1 MRIFLY
7 LCVVNQPATLGMFRK
22 TNKAPQLD
30 LLVGVPSILNEGS
43 RKQFD
48 DENHWHN
55 QFHKQVYLRID
66 EIIFKVL
73 FNETTGAP
81 NSSISLLVG
90 MMIIKEAFGWSDAQ
104 LFEQCRF
111 NLLTRSALGLINMND
126 DVPTESTYYL
136 LRKRIY
142 DYQKQGGLDLLAK
155 NFEHITQGQIKD
167 FEVNGHNIRMDS
179 KLIGSNIAYF
189 SRYEVIHQTL
199 CRFYKTLNK
208 SEIKSISE
216 PFRNQLEEISTEEPL
231 KTVYRSTREEIK
243 SRSQSLGI
251 LIFSLLK
258 LFSNNIT
265 EQYQLLQRV
274 FDEQYKITEEHQI
287 QLRAKEEISSSSI
300 QSPHDP
306 DSAYRQKG
314 DQKVK
319 GYSVNITET
328 ASDEPLNLITSVIVG
343 KANVPDTSFVQAAIA
358 ATVDVT
364 GQKVDKVF
372 ADGAYQSPANDEFC
386 EQIDM
391 VYTGI
396 QGSESRYELE
406 MTRDGLLVTDTKTGE
421 CIQATLAKKL
431 KNSKEDR
438 WKITTTHGNYYFSQL
453 AIRASRIRRTM
464 KQRPIEEL
472 QKRNNV
478 EATIFQLGLF
488 LRNGKSKYRGL
499 FKQQA
504 WTLCRCLWNNLVR
517 IMNFLKQT
525 CQRTTKMAIIVAIN
539 YISSSYQTIQ
549 IIVQPIRSR
558 KIILV
563 PYSPNYH

>member
-1 MRIFLY
+1 
-7 LCVVNQPATLGMFRK
+7 MFKK

-43 RKQFD
+43 RKQYD
-48 DENHWHN
+48 DKNHWHN

-66 EIIFKVL
+66 EVIFKVL

-90 MMIIKEAFGWSDAQ
+90 MMILKEAYGWSDAQ

-126 DVPTESTYYL
+126 AVPTESTYYL

-142 DYQKQGGLDLLAK
+142 DYQKQGGMDLLAIT
-155 NFEHITQGQIKD
+155 FEHITQGQIKD
-167 FEVNGHNIRMDS
+167 FDVNGHSIRMDS

-199 CRFYKTLNK
+199 CLFYKTLSK
-208 SEIKSISE
+208 WEIKKISNS
-216 PFRNQLEEISTEEPL
+216 FREQLVVISSEEPL
-231 KTVYRSTREEIK
+231 KIVYRSTREEIK
-243 SRSQSLGI
+243 SRSQSLGV

-258 LFSNNIT
+258 LFTNNTT

-274 FDEQYKITEEHQI
+274 FDEQYKITEEQQI
-287 QLRAKEEISSSSI
+287 QLRPKEEISSSSL

-319 GYSVNITET
+319 GFSVNVAET

-343 KANVPDTSFVQAAIA
+343 KANVADPSFVQAAIE
-358 ATVDVT
+358 ATVEVT
-364 GQKVDKVF
+364 GQMVEKVF
-372 ADGAYQSPANDEFC
+372 ADGGYQSPGNDKFC
-386 EQIDM
+386 ERIDM

-396 QGSESRYELE
+396 QGNASKYELE
-406 MTRDGLLVTDTKTGE
+406 KTPDGLLVTDTKTGE

-438 WKITTTHGNYYFSQL
+438 WKIPMAKGYYYFGQL
-453 AIRASRIRRTM
+453 AIRASQIRRTI

-472 QKRNNV
+472 HKRNNV
-478 EATIFQLGLF
+478 EATIFQLSLF

-499 FKQQA
+499 LKQQA
-504 WTLCRCLWNNLVR
+504 WTLCRCLWVNLVR

-525 CQRTTKMAIIVAIN
+525 CQRTTKIAIIDAIN
-539 YISSSYQTIQ
+539 YFTSSNRIIQ
-549 IIVQPIRSR
+549 IMVQPIRSR
-558 KIILV
+558 KYSFALLLSIIINFYTL
-563 PYSPNYH
+563 S

>member
-1 MRIFLY
+1 
-7 LCVVNQPATLGMFRK
+7 MFRK
-22 TNKAPQLD
+22 TNKTPQLD
-30 LLVGVPSILNEGS
+30 LMVGVPSILNEGS
-43 RKQFD
+43 RKQYD

-66 EIIFKVL
+66 EVIFKVL

-104 LFEQCRF
+104 LFEHCRF

-142 DYQKQGGLDLLAK
+142 DYQKQGGSDLLAK
-155 NFEHITQGQIKD
+155 NFEHITKGQIKE
-167 FEVNGHNIRMDS
+167 FEVNGHSIRMDS

-189 SRYEVIHQTL
+189 SRYQVIHQTL

-208 SEIKSISE
+208 SERKSISAS
-216 PFRNQLEEISTEEPL
+216 FREQLEEIAKEEPL
-231 KTVYRSTREEIK
+231 KIVYRSTREEIK

-258 LFSNNIT
+258 LFTNDTT

-274 FDEQYKITEEHQI
+274 FDEQYKITEEQQI
-287 QLRAKEEISSSSI
+287 QLRPKEEISSSSI
-300 QSPHDP
+300 QSPNDP

-319 GYSVNITET
+319 GYSINITET
-328 ASDEPLNLITSVIVG
+328 ASDKPLNLITNVIVG
-343 KANVPDTSFVQAAIA
+343 KANVQDTSFVQAAIE
-358 ATVDVT
+358 ATVEVT
-364 GQKVDKVF
+364 GQNVEKVF
-372 ADGAYQSPANDEFC
+372 ADGAYQSPVNDEYC
-386 EQIDM
+386 ENIDM

-396 QGSESRYELE
+396 QGGKPRYELE
-406 MTRDGLLVTDTKTGE
+406 MTHYGLIATDTQTGE
-421 CIQATLAKKL
+421 TIKATLVKKN
-431 KNSKEDR
+431 KKSKEDR
-438 WKITTTHGNYYFSQL
+438 WKITTAQGNHYFSQL
-453 AIRASRIRRTM
+453 AIRASQIRRTM
-464 KQRPIEEL
+464 KQRSIEEL

-478 EATIFQLGLF
+478 EATIFQLSLF
-488 LRNGKSKYRGL
+488 LRNGKAKYRGL
-499 FKQQA
+499 LKQQS
-504 WTLCRCLWNNLVR
+504 WTLCRCLWINLVR

-525 CQRTTKMAIIVAIN
+525 CQRTFKTIEIAALEPVSSTSQLIQIMIQPIGRRKVVLAL
-539 YISSSYQTIQ
+539 SSS
-549 IIVQPIRSR
+549 IIT
-558 KIILV
+558 
-563 PYSPNYH
+563 NYYTLS

>member
-1 MRIFLY
+1 
-7 LCVVNQPATLGMFRK
+7 MFRK

-43 RKQFD
+43 RKQYD

-55 QFHKQVYLRID
+55 QFHKQVYLCID
-66 EIIFKVL
+66 EVIFKVL

-104 LFEQCRF
+104 LFEHCRF

-142 DYQKQGGLDLLAK
+142 DYQKQGGVDLLAK
-155 NFEHITQGQIKD
+155 NFDHITRGQIKE
-167 FEVNGHNIRMDS
+167 FEVNGQSIRMDS

-208 SEIKSISE
+208 AEIKSISAS
-216 PFRNQLEEISTEEPL
+216 FREQLEVISKEEPL
-231 KTVYRSTREEIK
+231 KTLYRSTREEIK
-243 SRSQSLGI
+243 LRSQSLGF

-258 LFSNNIT
+258 VFANNTT
-265 EQYQLLQRV
+265 EQYLLLQRV
-274 FDEQYKITEEHQI
+274 FDEQYKITEEQQI
-287 QLRAKEEISSSSI
+287 QLRAKEEISSSSL

-319 GYSVNITET
+319 GYSINITET

-343 KANVPDTSFVQAAIA
+343 KANIADPSFVQAAIT
-358 ATVDVT
+358 ATVEVT
-364 GQKVDKVF
+364 GQTVEKVF
-372 ADGAYQSPANDEFC
+372 ADGGYQSPGNDKFC
-386 EQIDM
+386 EKIDM

-396 QGSESRYELE
+396 QGNASKYELE
-406 MTRDGLLVTDTKTGE
+406 MTPDGLLVTDKKTGE

-438 WKITTTHGNYYFSQL
+438 WKIPIAKGYYYFDQL
-453 AIRASRIRRTM
+453 AIRASQIRRTI

-488 LRNGKSKYRGL
+488 LRNGKAKYRGL
-499 FKQQA
+499 LKQQS
-504 WTLCRCLWNNLVR
+504 WTLCRCLWINLVR

-525 CQRTTKMAIIVAIN
+525 CQRTTKIAIIVTTNIFT
-539 YISSSYQTIQ
+539 SSYPIIQTML
-549 IIVQPIRSR
+549 QPIRSR
-558 KIILV
+558 KYSFALFLSIIINFYALT
-563 PYSPNYH
+563 

>member
-1 MRIFLY
+1 
-7 LCVVNQPATLGMFRK
+7 MFRK

-43 RKQFD
+43 RKQYD

-66 EIIFKVL
+66 EVIFKVL

-104 LFEQCRF
+104 LFEHCRF

-155 NFEHITQGQIKD
+155 NFEHITKGQIKE
-167 FEVNGHNIRMDS
+167 FEVNGHSIRMDS

-208 SEIKSISE
+208 SEIKSISAS
-216 PFRNQLEEISTEEPL
+216 FREQLAEISKEEPL
-231 KTVYRSTREEIK
+231 KTIYRSTREEIK
-243 SRSQSLGI
+243 SRSQSLGV

-258 LFSNNIT
+258 LFTETTT

-274 FDEQYKITEEHQI
+274 FDEQYKITEEQQI
-287 QLRAKEEISSSSI
+287 QLRPKEEISSSSI

-306 DSAYRQKG
+306 DSAYRQK
-314 DQKVK
+314 DDRKVK
-319 GYSVNITET
+319 GYSINITET
-328 ASDEPLNLITSVIVG
+328 ASDEPLNLITSVIVD
-343 KANVPDTSFVQAAIA
+343 KANVPDTSFVQAAIED
-358 ATVDVT
+358 TVEVT

-386 EQIDM
+386 EGIDM

-396 QGSESRYELE
+396 QGSASRYELE
-406 MTRDGLLVTDTKTGE
+406 MTPDGLRVTDTKTGE
-421 CIQATLAKKL
+421 CFKATLAKKL

-438 WKITTTHGNYYFSQL
+438 WKITTAQGYYYFGQS
-453 AIRASRIRRTM
+453 AIRASQIRRTM
-464 KQRPIEEL
+464 KERPIEEL

-488 LRNGKSKYRGL
+488 LRNSKAKYRGL
-499 FKQQA
+499 FKQQS
-504 WTLCRCLWNNLVR
+504 WTLCRCLWINLVR

-525 CQRTTKMAIIVAIN
+525 CQRTFKTIEIATLEPF
-539 YISSSYQTIQ
+539 SSTYQLIQ
-549 IIVQPIRSR
+549 IMVEPIWSR
-558 KIILV
+558 KVILV
-563 PYSPNYH
+563 LYSSIITNY